1 MRLIAEAI
9 RILHAKFH
17 CNRPTTVQDIQ
28 DYVSLTFGTQCRGHW
43 PTQNFSDLR
52 KIIHRKFRKRSH

>member
-28 DYVSLTFGTQCRGHW
+28 DYASLTFGTVRGHW

-52 KIIHRKFRKRSH
+52 KNNHSP